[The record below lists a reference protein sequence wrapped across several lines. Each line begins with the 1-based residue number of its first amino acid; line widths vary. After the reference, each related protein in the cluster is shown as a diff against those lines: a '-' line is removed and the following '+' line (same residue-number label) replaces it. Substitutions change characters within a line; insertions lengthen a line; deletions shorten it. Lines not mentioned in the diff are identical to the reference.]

1 VLAIPG
7 FVGSA
12 LDPLIGAAGDTSR
25 RRALLVLGG
34 LGLAVSTALSAGAL
48 GLWMLLVAL
57 VIGNP
62 AVGAFVSLAQ
72 ATLMDLEP
80 GRANGTWRAGLWRA
94 RSATSA
100 GRCCSRARSG

>member
-1 VLAIPG
+1 MPG
-7 FVGSA
+7 FIGSA

-34 LGLAVSTALSAGAL
+34 VGFALSTVLSAGAL
-48 GLWMLLVAL
+48 GFWTLLAAL

-72 ATLMDLEP
+72 ATLMDLAPAE
-80 GRANGTWRAGLWRA
+80 RERNMARWALAG
-94 RSATSA
+94 SFGYVA
-100 GRCCSRARSG
+100 G